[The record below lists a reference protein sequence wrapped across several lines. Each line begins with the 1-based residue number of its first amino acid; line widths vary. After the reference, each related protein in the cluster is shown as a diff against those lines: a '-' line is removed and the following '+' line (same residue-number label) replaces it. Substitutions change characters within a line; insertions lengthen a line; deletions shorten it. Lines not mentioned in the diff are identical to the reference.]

1 MKRTILSLILV
12 LIVGLI
18 RFGEG
23 SLAVTQESED
33 KELRALLESR
43 RDALRA
49 VVLNQHDGIQT
60 GRGES
65 PQYDEMMI
73 EVMNVELE
81 LARTKE
87 ERIAIIEATLAGFIK
102 REEIQEAK
110 FNAGVGG
117 ASVILITK
125 ATRLKVEIELHKA
138 RKAPGN

>member
-1 MKRTILSLILV
+1 MKRTILSLVLV
-12 LIVGLI
+12 MIVGLI

-43 RDALRA
+43 RDALRS
-49 VVLNQHDGIQT
+49 VVADQHTRLQIGT
-60 GRGES
+60 AEL
-65 PQYDEMMI
+65 PVYDEMII

-102 REEIQEAK
+102 REEYHEAK

-117 ASVILITK
+117 TSVILITK

>member
-1 MKRTILSLILV
+1 MKRTVLSLVLV
-12 LIVGLI
+12 MIVGLI

-43 RDALRA
+43 RDAIRL
-49 VVLNQHDGIQT
+49 VVADQHARLQT
-60 GRGES
+60 GKGES
-65 PQYDEMMI
+65 PMYNEMII
-73 EVMNVELE
+73 EAMNVELE

-87 ERIAIIEATLAGFIK
+87 ERIAVIEATLAGFIK
-102 REEIQEAK
+102 REANQEAK

-117 ASVILITK
+117 TSVIMITK

-138 RKAPGN
+138 RKAPRG